1 MNNDIA
7 IDFRNVCK
15 NYKLYKKYNNT
26 ILTSILFSK
35 NVKEKI
41 VLKDV
46 SFQIKKGE
54 SVVII
59 GKNGM
64 GKSTILKL
72 ISGITYPTSGSISV
86 YGKLN
91 AILELNSGF
100 ENDLTGR
107 ENIYLKCKLLGL
119 KTSEIKAIEDKII
132 DFADIG
138 EYIDQ
143 PIRTYSTGMKS
154 RLGFSISINTA
165 PEILVLDEV
174 FSVGDHYFRQ
184 KCFEKIKE
192 FLKDNNHTLLL
203 VTHSID
209 IAREFCQRGILI
221 ENGTIQYDGN
231 IDECINL
238 YLKNSTKKHD

>member
-1 MNNDIA
+1 MDKNIA
-7 IDFRNVCK
+7 INFENVCK
-15 NYKLYKKYNNT
+15 NYKLYKKNSNT
-26 ILTSILFSK
+26 ILTSIFFSK
-35 NVKEKI
+35 DIKEKT
-41 VLKDV
+41 VLKNV

-54 SVVII
+54 SVALI

-72 ISGITYPTSGSISV
+72 ISGITYPSSGNISV
-86 YGKLN
+86 CGKLN

-100 ENDLTGR
+100 ESDFTGR

-119 KTSEIKAIEDKII
+119 KNSEIKLIENKII

-192 FLKDNNHTLLL
+192 FLKDNNHTFLL
-203 VTHSID
+203 VTHSTDVAIK
-209 IAREFCQRGILI
+209 FCKRGILI
-221 ENGTIQYDGN
+221 ENGIIQYDGD

-238 YLKNSTKKHD
+238 YLKNDPKKQK